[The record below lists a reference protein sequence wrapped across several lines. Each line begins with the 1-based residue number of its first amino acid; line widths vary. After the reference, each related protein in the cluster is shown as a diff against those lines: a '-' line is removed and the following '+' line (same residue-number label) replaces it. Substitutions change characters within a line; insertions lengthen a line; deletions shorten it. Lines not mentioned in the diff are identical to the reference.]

1 MSLSQILALE
11 AILERA
17 YRREEYPATS
27 YQAELWSTG
36 RPLEG
41 LTILDATPVYRNT
54 LAKYRALL
62 MAGAELIVGI
72 SDVMANDPA
81 IVDKLKELEIP
92 VVRADQAPCAVDIIL
107 DCAGSFADWTPG
119 IGYVEL
125 TRSGVYKYEGK
136 DKAVYLADSGQIKK
150 IETCLGTGE
159 SYSRAMRQFGFEDW
173 QGKRLVVFG
182 GGKVGTG
189 IIFYA
194 HRAGAVVTLV
204 TDAAMLSEHLKPY
217 VEAVID
223 YHDGQATADAVRQA
237 DAVVTATGIP
247 GAATFACPADVF
259 INCRAVLA
267 NMGVEDEFGPGVPE
281 SRVLEG
287 KRPINFMLEEPTQIR
302 YIDATMAL
310 HNAGALYLAVHPEA
324 KGLIIPAE
332 HTEHDL
338 LHVTRRDGLIRE
350 EMDMIP

>member
-11 AILERA
+11 TILEGA

-54 LAKYRALL
+54 FAKYRGLL
-62 MAGAELIVGI
+62 MAGAELIVGL
-72 SDVMANDPA
+72 SDVMPCDGK
-81 IVDKLKELEIP
+81 IVEKLKVLDIP
-92 VVRADQAPCAVDIIL
+92 VVRADDPERSVDIIL
-107 DCAGSFADWTPG
+107 DCAGSFANWNPR

-136 DKAVYLADSGQIKK
+136 NKPVYLADSGRIKK

-159 SYSRAMRQFGFEDW
+159 SYYRSMKTLGYEDW
-173 QGKRLVVFG
+173 DGKKILIFG
-182 GGKVGTG
+182 TGKVGTG
-189 IIFYA
+189 LVMYA
-194 HRAGAVVTLV
+194 RRKGAIVTVVTSLPK
-204 TDAAMLSEHLKPY
+204 MPEHLKPL

-223 YHDGQATADAVRQA
+223 YHDAEATAAAVREA

-247 GAATFACPADVF
+247 GAATYACSPDVF

-267 NMGVEDEFGPGVPE
+267 NMGVEDEYGPGVPE
-281 SRVLEG
+281 DRVLEK
-287 KRPINFMLEEPTQIR
+287 KRPLNFMLEEPTLIR

-310 HNAGALYLAVHPEA
+310 HNAGALYLAVHPES
-324 KGLIIPAE
+324 KGLIVPSE

-338 LHVTRRDGLIRE
+338 LHVTRRDGIIKE

>member
-11 AILERA
+11 AILEGA

-27 YQAELWSTG
+27 YQADLWSTG

-41 LTILDATPVYRNT
+41 LVILDATPVYRNT

-62 MAGAELIVGI
+62 TAGAELVVGI
-72 SDVMANDPA
+72 GDVMPCDEE
-81 IVDKLKELEIP
+81 IVAKLRELEIP
-92 VVRADQAPCAVDIIL
+92 VVRAEDPRLEVDLIL
-107 DCAGSFADWTPG
+107 DCAGMFADWTPR

-136 DKAVYLADSGQIKK
+136 EKPVYLADSGRIKK

-159 SYSRAMRQFGFEDW
+159 SYYRCMRQLGYEDW
-173 QGKRLVVFG
+173 KGKRLVIFG
-182 GGKVGTG
+182 SGKVGTG
-189 IIFYA
+189 LVMYA
-194 HRAGAVVTLV
+194 RRNGAVVTVV
-204 TDAAMLSEHLKPY
+204 TSPSRMPEHLLPL
-217 VEAVID
+217 VEKVID
-223 YHDGQATADAVRQA
+223 YHDGQATADAVQAA

-247 GAATFACPADVF
+247 GAATYACSPEVF

-267 NMGVEDEFGPGVPE
+267 NMGVEDEYGEGVPAE
-281 SRVLEG
+281 RVLEG
-287 KRPINFMLEEPTQIR
+287 KRPLNFMLEEPTQIR

-324 KGLIIPAE
+324 KGLIVPTE

-338 LHVTRRDGLIRE
+338 LHVTRRDGLIKE